1 MTYVVSILYL
11 KVSQHVNKTMSVPH
25 VKSRSLRLMSN
36 SDLCC
41 KYIYLKVSQH
51 ANKTMS
57 VPHVKSRSLRLM
69 SNSDLCCKYIILKS
83 KSTCQ

>member
-1 MTYVVSILYL
+1 MIYVVSILYL
-11 KVSQHVNKTMSVPH
+11 KVSQHANKTMSVPH

-57 VPHVKSRSLRLM
+57 VPHVSL
-69 SNSDLCCKYIILKS
+69 DH
-83 KSTCQ
+83 